1 MIPAR
6 RIALTAML
14 SSSLSLSLSLSLFL
28 PSLSHIQVTR
38 DDANTIE
45 VARSVPTLSLNGDLG
60 IGEHFL
66 FNAPSRPTH

>member
-1 MIPAR
+1 MIPGESHSQQCS
-6 RIALTAML
+6 LP
-14 SSSLSLSLSLSLFL
+14 LSLSLSLSLFL